1 MRVPALLLFLCF
13 AATLRANPPVIIYQP
28 APSVTVVSPLTTAT
42 AASNQTLL
50 NQINN
55 TLVQRQLQHEIVVT
69 NAALLA
75 QPPVVR
81 TR

>member
-1 MRVPALLLFLCF
+1 MLVVFALSFTT
-13 AATLRANPPVIIYQP
+13 ALRANPPTIIYRP

-55 TLVQRQLQHEIVVT
+55 TLAQRQLQHEIITT
-69 NAALLA
+69 NAALRA
-75 QPPVVR
+75 QPPIIR

>member
-1 MRVPALLLFLCF
+1 MKMLVVFALSFV
-13 AATLRANPPVIIYQP
+13 AALRANPPIIIYRP
-28 APSVTVVSPLTTAT
+28 VPSVTVVSPLTTAP

-55 TLVQRQLQHEIVVT
+55 TLTQRQLEHQIVTT
-69 NAALLA
+69 NAALRA

-81 TR
+81 SR